1 MRPRRVVF
9 AVLVLCMA
17 ALAAESPFSGRWKL
31 NLEKSKL
38 PPPAP
43 KSETA
48 QVVADDNNLH
58 MKDAI
63 TDDKGQAMTVTYDA
77 KFDGKDYPVTGDPYS
92 DSISFQRVDANTIK
106 GTGKKAGK
114 VVSTF
119 TVVVSSDSKTTTVDF
134 VDSSQGTP
142 QSGTAVYDRE

>member
-77 KFDGKDYPVTGDPYS
+77 KFDGKDYPVTGDPNS
-92 DSISFQRVDANTIK
+92 DSISFQRVDTNTIK

>member
-1 MRPRRVVF
+1 MRSMRVVL

-17 ALAAESPFSGRWKL
+17 ALAAESPFSGTWKL
-31 NLEKSKL
+31 NLAKSKL

-77 KFDGKDYPVTGDPYS
+77 KFDGKDYPVTGDPNS

-106 GTGKKAGK
+106 GTGKKAGN
-114 VVSTF
+114 VVSTA
-119 TVVVSSDSKTTTVDF
+119 TIVVSSDGKTTTVDF
-134 VDSSQGTP
+134 VDSSQGKP
-142 QSGTAVYDRE
+142 QSGTAIYDKQ

>member
-48 QVVADDNNLH
+48 QVAADDNNLH

-77 KFDGKDYPVTGDPYS
+77 KFDGKDYPVTGAPNS

-134 VDSSQGTP
+134 VDSSQGKP